1 MMGEHK
7 YNLNCQLAKEGK
19 LPPKPKG
26 ISKRAQRRQL
36 MQMVYEMS
44 GLGTFERAVGL
55 NSFKEA
61 DEMADLLKGR

>member
-1 MMGEHK
+1 MGEHK
-7 YNLNCQLAKEGK
+7 HNPNCQFAKEGK

-26 ISKRAQRRQL
+26 ISKKAQRRQL
-36 MQMVYEMS
+36 MRMVYEMS
-44 GLGTFERAVGL
+44 GLGAIERAVGL